1 MLGHLV
7 GYVGF
12 HGGLW
17 NEKFNPNRKRF
28 RLRFILGALEGLC
41 RTNVGPFWVYVGS
54 FGGLTRLGQSTCQR
68 ECRTEL
74 PRQDVR

>member
-41 RTNVGPFWVYVGS
+41 RTNVGPFWVYVGPM
-54 FGGLTRLGQSTCQR
+54 LGH
-68 ECRTEL
+68 L
-74 PRQDVR
+74 VG